1 MKPIIMTDM
10 KNILYCFLSILRS
23 SQVISRKAR
32 SRTTVEVNANTTCNS
47 AFTGYISGWYGVVA
61 DNNKSTQETT
71 TRILSTFL

>member
-32 SRTTVEVNANTTCNS
+32 SRTTVEENANTTCNS
-47 AFTGYISGWYGVVA
+47 AFTGYILGWYGVVA
-61 DNNKSTQETT
+61 DNNKSIQETT